1 MSHPLPRSAWWVLA
15 LVLLPMLACGRFA
28 PRPGATPTPWPT
40 WTPRPTATPT
50 QAPSPTPTVTP
61 IPPTPTPAPTDTPT
75 PPGSPVVGQIA
86 RVVAPNGVNIRQ
98 APSLQAARIGQ
109 FGRGVLVRVMEG
121 PVAADGYVWWR
132 VDDEHGK
139 AGWIAEGDRTTRW
152 LDGVIGEPRPVNRA
166 VRLGDTVAVTV
177 PSGVVLAVRYEPGTQ
192 ALVARRLT
200 AGIVLRVVE
209 GPVVLDGLRWWKVSG
224 PNGISGWAA
233 ENDADERWLSPIE

>member
-1 MSHPLPRSAWWVLA
+1 MSRPGYSPAWWAPV
-15 LVLLPMLACGRFA
+15 VLLGITLACGRFA
-28 PRPGATPTPWPT
+28 PRPESTPTPWPT
-40 WTPRPTATPT
+40 WTPSPEVTPTRPPTATPT
-50 QAPSPTPTVTP
+50 PTPALPTPTATS
-61 IPPTPTPAPTDTPT
+61 TATPT
-75 PPGSPVVGQIA
+75 PPGSPVIGQMA

-98 APSLQAARIGQ
+98 TPSLQAPRLGQ
-109 FGRGVLVRVMEG
+109 FGRGVLVRVLEG

-132 VDDEHGK
+132 VDDDHGK

-152 LDGVIGEPRPVNRA
+152 LDGSIGEPRPVNRP

-177 PSGVVLAVRYEPGTQ
+177 PSGVVLAVRYEPSTQ

-200 AGIVLRVVE
+200 AGIILRVVE
-209 GPVVLDGLRWWKVSG
+209 GPVVVDGLRWWKVSG